1 MANFTW
7 SIGRMTREYGP
18 DAEGHTDIVTSVEWL
33 LTATTDDGEHEA
45 RWSGISRL
53 VIDEDADWV
62 PYSEITEEL
71 AVEWAQEVEGSDK
84 IDEMEASL
92 EADLEKLVTPTE
104 VTERSGDFPW
114 DPAPPEED
122 EEDDDEDD
130 S

>member
-1 MANFTW
+1 MADFEW

-33 LTATTDDGEHEA
+33 LTATTDDGEHKT
-45 RWSGISRL
+45 RWSGIARF

-62 PYSEITEEL
+62 PYSEITEEI
-71 AVEWAQEVEGSDK
+71 AVEWAQEAEGPEK
-84 IDEMEASL
+84 IAEMEASL

-104 VTERSGDFPW
+104 VTERSGDLPW
-114 DPAPPEED
+114 DPVSPAEE
-122 EEDDDEDD
+122 EEDDEDD